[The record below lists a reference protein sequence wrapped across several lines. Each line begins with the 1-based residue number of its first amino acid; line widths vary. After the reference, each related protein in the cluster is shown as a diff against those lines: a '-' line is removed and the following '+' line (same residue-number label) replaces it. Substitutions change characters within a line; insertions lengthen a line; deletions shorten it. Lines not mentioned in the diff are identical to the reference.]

1 VSLKLAIVIIHY
13 NTSGD
18 LAKCLA
24 SLEACAPA
32 CEHQVVVV
40 DNASVDKGLD
50 GVHRNHPDCLWIFNQ
65 ENVGYARGCNR
76 GMAQVQADYYLILNP
91 DIVVEPGALDRLI
104 SFAESHPRA
113 GMVGPQL
120 LNPDG
125 TIQHSCRRFY
135 TLKTLLL
142 RRTFLGRVFPRSKT
156 VRLHLMEDFDHQ
168 TIRPVDWVLG
178 GCLLVRKSAMDRVGP
193 MDERFFLYF
202 EDVDWCY
209 RMWQA
214 GYEVL
219 YNPDSRFLHHHRRGS
234 AQGKFSK
241 SFWLHL
247 GSLIS
252 FYEKWGMF
260 VWLLKKWREPL
271 LVFLLWFLDMTGLAV
286 AFGLSYGLRGAM
298 GGLFSEPLYPVSE
311 YVPLLMFSWLLAT
324 LTFLFTGRY
333 SSRRHRGGRSGLE
346 HLQQVG
352 VVAVLLM
359 ASTYLGHLEVI
370 SRAVLL
376 MFIPLFAA
384 TTAAGESYFRRILR
398 RLEKGYFSLERT
410 LLAGDP
416 GRIRTWL
423 AEAGNLADQGVDV
436 AGYVT
441 DGFGEHPPAPLGGG
455 DIPCLGERGEIL
467 EVVRRYRISQ
477 IVFWDRPGSGDEA
490 WTTLAALRCQRIRL
504 RWHVEDVWLLA
515 AGARAEVF
523 GGTLSAVKSPGGGT
537 AFRALG
543 GRVLSLSSGFILG
556 LAGLLP
562 WLWFRLALMPSG
574 RGRLVRVQASD
585 IWGHNPWL
593 TLAVSPAGKV
603 MPLLWQWALAGSLL
617 RGSVALFGPRPTT
630 SDRAVAP
637 KDPGAVLAFWK
648 GEPQAPGLTGS
659 WTGETFTARIRQLWN
674 DPGGFG
680 TLGAGSQPTGQTRD
694 GDIDRDHSREE
705 DS

>member
-1 VSLKLAIVIIHY
+1 LKLAIVIIHY

-18 LAKCLA
+18 LAKCLS

-50 GVHRNHPDCLWIFNQ
+50 EVHRNHPDCLWIFNQ
-65 ENVGYARGCNR
+65 ENVGYARGANR
-76 GMAQVQADYYLILNP
+76 GMGQVQADYYLILNP
-91 DIVVEPGALDRLI
+91 DIVVEPGALDQLL
-104 SFAESHPRA
+104 SFADSHPRA

-142 RRTFLGRVFPRSKT
+142 RRTFLGRIFPRSET
-156 VRLHLMEDFDHQ
+156 VRLHLMEDFDHLSV
-168 TIRPVDWVLG
+168 RPVDWVLG
-178 GCLLVRKSAMDRVGP
+178 GCLLVRRSAMDRVGP

-202 EDVDWCY
+202 EDVDWCF

-214 GYEVL
+214 GCEVL
-219 YNPDSRFLHHHRRGS
+219 YTPDSRFLHHHRRGS

-271 LVFLLWFLDMTGLAV
+271 LVFLLWALDMTGLAV
-286 AFGLSYGLRGAM
+286 AFGLAYGLRGAM
-298 GGLFSEPLYPVSE
+298 GRLFSEPLYPISE
-311 YVPLLMFSWLLAT
+311 YVPLLMFSWLLAS

-333 SSRRHRGGRSGLE
+333 SARRHRGGRSYLE

-376 MFIPLFAA
+376 MFIPLFAV
-384 TTAAGESYFRRILR
+384 TTAVGESFFRRILR

-410 LLAGDP
+410 LLAGNP
-416 GRIRTWL
+416 GGIRDWL
-423 AEAGNLADQGVDV
+423 AGAGNLADQGVDV
-436 AGYVT
+436 AGYIA
-441 DGFGEHPPAPLGGG
+441 DGHTEHSPAPPLAGG
-455 DIPCLGERGEIL
+455 DIPCLGSRDEIL

-477 IVFWDRPGSGDEA
+477 VVFWDRPGVGDDV
-490 WTTLAALRCQRIRL
+490 WTTLAALRRQRIRL
-504 RWHVEDVWLLA
+504 RWHVQDVWLLA

-523 GGTLSAVKSPGGGT
+523 GGTLSAVKSSGSGT
-537 AFRALG
+537 AFRALA
-543 GRVLSLSSGFILG
+543 GRTLSLSTGLLLG
-556 LAGLLP
+556 LVGLLP
-562 WLWFRLALMPSG
+562 WLWFRLVLLPSG
-574 RGRLVRVQASD
+574 RGRMVRVQVSD
-585 IWGHNPWL
+585 LWGHKPWL

-603 MPLLWQWALAGSLL
+603 RSLPWQWALAGSLL
-617 RGSVALFGPRPTT
+617 RGSLALIGPRPMT
-630 SDRAVAP
+630 SGGAVAP
-637 KDPGAVLAFWK
+637 QDPDAVLAFWK
-648 GEPQAPGLTGS
+648 GDPQAPGLTGS
-659 WTGETFTARIRQLWN
+659 WMGADFTTQIRQLWN

-680 TLGAGSQPTGQTRD
+680 TLGAGTDSAGQTRD
-694 GDIDRDHSREE
+694 GDTVLSGSREE